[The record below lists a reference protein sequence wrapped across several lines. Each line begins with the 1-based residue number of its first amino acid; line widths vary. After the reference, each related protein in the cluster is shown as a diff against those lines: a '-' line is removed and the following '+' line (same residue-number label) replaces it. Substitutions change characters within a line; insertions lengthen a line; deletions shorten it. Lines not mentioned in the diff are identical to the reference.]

1 MIAIRKVRRN
11 MRKRVY
17 LFIKKDARRKMR
29 TIKKLYRVA
38 NNQCSSK
45 ATRELIKAAHQ
56 RTMYKLEGFIELYNY
71 HYKWRD
77 K

>member
-1 MIAIRKVRRN
+1 MIAIGKVRRN
-11 MRKRVY
+11 MRKREY
-17 LFIKKDARRKMR
+17 LFIKKDTRRKMK

-45 ATRELIKAAHQ
+45 AIRELIKGAHQ
-56 RTMYKLEGFIELYNY
+56 RTIYKLEGFIELYNY
-71 HYKWRD
+71 HYKCGG

>member
-1 MIAIRKVRRN
+1 MIAIGKVRKS
-11 MRKRVY
+11 MRKREY
-17 LFIKKDARRKMR
+17 LFIKKDTRRRMK

-56 RTMYKLEGFIELYNY
+56 RTMYKLKGFIELYNY
-71 HYKWRD
+71 HYKWGG

>member
-1 MIAIRKVRRN
+1 MIAIGKVRRN
-11 MRKRVY
+11 MRKREY
-17 LFIKKDARRKMR
+17 LLIKKDARRKMK

-45 ATRELIKAAHQ
+45 ATRELIKTAHQ

-71 HYKWRD
+71 HYKWGD

>member
-38 NNQCSSK
+38 NNQCYSK